1 LAKAVETSIN
11 NQSHLFA
18 SLKYDDHTSRHDYGG
33 FFFWFDIHGRSEAV
47 RSLKNPKLKAK
58 HQQLLKKLV
67 LRLPEIDGC
76 FVDSHEIGRC
86 YGTAMALLTLA
97 NADK

>member
-1 LAKAVETSIN
+1 ML
-11 NQSHLFA
+11 A

-33 FFFWFDIHGRSEAV
+33 FFFWFDVHGRSDAV
-47 RSLKNPKLKAK
+47 QALDKVSLRTRYK
-58 HQQLLKKLV
+58 QE
-67 LRLPEIDGC
+67 LRDLIMKLPEIDGC

-97 NADK
+97 NTG